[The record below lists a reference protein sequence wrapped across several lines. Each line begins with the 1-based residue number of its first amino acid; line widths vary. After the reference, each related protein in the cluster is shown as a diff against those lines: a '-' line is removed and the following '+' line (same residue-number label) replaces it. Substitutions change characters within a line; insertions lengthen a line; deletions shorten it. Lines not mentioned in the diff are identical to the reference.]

1 MDISPK
7 NIYKWLVNTSKDALH
22 YVSREMKMKTTVRY
36 HFAPSRMDIIKK
48 INNSSIEK
56 DVEKLKSSNTTVGN
70 VKWYTH

>member
-1 MDISPK
+1 
-7 NIYKWLVNTSKDALH
+7 
-22 YVSREMKMKTTVRY
+22 MKMKTTVRY